1 MLISFTD
8 PVILKTT
15 PDSKMVNSWHA
26 TKMPY
31 YNKSIGDIACQL
43 QAYVCPMLF
52 FFVFVFFR
60 FVPVYVRLDFRRLPG
75 LEQWLVIKPRC
86 MFEMFDC

>member
-31 YNKSIGDIACQL
+31 YNKNIEDIACQL

-52 FFVFVFFR
+52 CFVFSFCSAVFW
-60 FVPVYVRLDFRRLPG
+60 VRNSEVRYSGSGSVFWVWNSG
-75 LEQWLVIKPRC
+75 W
-86 MFEMFDC
+86 